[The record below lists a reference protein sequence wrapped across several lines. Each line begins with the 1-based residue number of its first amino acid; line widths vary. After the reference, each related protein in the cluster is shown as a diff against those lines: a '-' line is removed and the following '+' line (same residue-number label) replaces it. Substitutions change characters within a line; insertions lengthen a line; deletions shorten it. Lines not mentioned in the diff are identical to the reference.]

1 MIFPKSK
8 REGKMQ
14 HRRRTG
20 RQTVRRKQGTR
31 RWIVLCNFCKNSM
44 NFLVGGV
51 RRPSFPTF
59 HAIIAK
65 GLLATN
71 DVVFCMLAM
80 VKHFYATTK
89 KSELTNE
96 RKTPTQNNQPSIL
109 PFLGSYYFFEAILLW
124 PIFMAATKN

>member
-1 MIFPKSK
+1 MIFPKWK

-80 VKHFYATTK
+80 VKHFYATTTK
-89 KSELTNE
+89 NRTNE
-96 RKTPTQNNQPSIL
+96 WTKNTHAKQPTVHPS
-109 PFLGSYYFFEAILLW
+109 FLGELLFFRSNFLW
-124 PIFMAATKN
+124 PIFMDATKN